1 MDVYD
6 DQFYG
11 YTRRLLAS
19 LGLWPSQSSRY
30 RKVIWIFALSLYV
43 HGIVFQYTTFIT
55 RQYNIQLFIEL
66 MSLNPLL
73 FLYIIKHNAVYLNFA
88 NVKLLLE
95 QINYDC
101 IAITD
106 SRELE
111 IIQKYAS
118 KGKFYTIYSALF
130 MYITTSMFIFSLC
143 IPDILNFVAPLE
155 EPRLR
160 ELPTPV
166 DCFLDQQQFF
176 YFIVSDFALIALI
189 GMTTFIATETMFMMF
204 ILHACGLFAI
214 ASYRISHAFDDCT
227 NKSII
232 HAKIV
237 HAVKIHERS
246 LQFMDFINSSFALSY
261 LLLAIAGVISMT
273 INMVRLFQAIELHI
287 SNDIFVSAM
296 YVFTHFLYVFWVNY
310 FGQILLDHS
319 ETVYEATYSARWYM
333 APLHSQKLL
342 LFILQRSSKACNFS
356 VFSGVVIASMD
367 GFASIVSLAMS
378 YFTVLHSMRS

>member
-214 ASYRISHAFDDCT
+214 AR
-227 NKSII
+227 
-232 HAKIV
+232 
-237 HAVKIHERS
+237 
-246 LQFMDFINSSFALSY
+246 FMDFINSSFALSY

-367 GFASIVSLAMS
+367 GFAS
-378 YFTVLHSMRS
+378 